1 MAMEGSKFQDAYG
14 DSYFSLVCEPRKGL
28 PPQFG
33 ELLDNGLI
41 HLHSHQHPRC
51 VVSALVHPD
60 VPEGCIVMN
69 EIQCLN
75 SKVCTGELE
84 DWTVYQGD
92 SFAYDSREGAIGDTE
107 VRYID
112 GPMKHIKNV
121 SMWVRPRYPEQLPEE
136 GISMNG
142 KRFSQVALKYLY
154 GAIVSLDEVF
164 QIVVDGVSM
173 VCRVAE
179 LEEVEAE
186 SGQEY
191 DEENDFVMPDCHR
204 GRIDVDAVR
213 YYCCF
218 FFDLRLLLL

>member
-1 MAMEGSKFQDAYG
+1 MAMEGSKFQEDYG
-14 DSYFSLVCEPRKGL
+14 ESYFSLVCEPPKGL
-28 PPQFG
+28 PSQFHG
-33 ELLDNGLI
+33 LLDNGLI
-41 HLHSHQHPRC
+41 LLHSHQHPRC

-112 GPMKHIKNV
+112 GPTKHIKDI
-121 SMWVRPRYPEQLPEE
+121 SMWIRPRYPEQLPED
-136 GISMNG
+136 GIVIDG
-142 KRFSQVALKYLY
+142 KRFGQVVLKYLF
-154 GAIVSLDEVF
+154 GAIVSIDEVF
-164 QIVVDGVSM
+164 QITIDDVPM

-179 LEEVEAE
+179 LEAAE
-186 SGQEY
+186 EQNDDEY

-204 GRIDVDAVR
+204 GRVDVDAVSHVSI
-213 YYCCF
+213 
-218 FFDLRLLLL
+218 LPINILSV